1 MSPRRVGFTLT
12 EIIVVLTVMM
22 IFAGMLAPVLQIAQR
37 TAKRTN
43 TLALLGKVE
52 AGIRHFKEDVGTFP
66 FQAHVGPSFP
76 MADNRLAYHL
86 IHTLT
91 SAERTALFNDA
102 GTTAGKYDAG
112 VHRFIKTTPSVV
124 AAQVDLSMT
133 PSVAMALNRMG
144 RERARIM
151 IYAGCSEVKGVDANT
166 ATPLLTSASPSLGWG
181 SDYLRN
187 DIPVRNI
194 KGDAIVDSYGTPL
207 LYVCPVVCRLQDTW
221 VAPNIMP
228 TYPRATLV
236 YAERFGFQGSGRVVT
251 DILASD
257 MRTTA
262 ARSFTNT
269 FELWS
274 LGADK
279 RADPM
284 RNNVL
289 NNDNISAAPYLKG
302 LK

>member
-1 MSPRRVGFTLT
+1 MSRHHGGFTLT
-12 EIIVVLTVMM
+12 EIVVVLTVMM
-22 IFAGMLAPVLQIAQR
+22 IFAGLLAPVLQIAQR

-66 FQAHVGPSFP
+66 FQAHVGPTFP
-76 MADNRLAYHL
+76 AADNRLAYHL
-86 IHTLT
+86 NHTLT
-91 SAERTALFNDA
+91 AAERTALFNDA
-102 GTTAGKYDAG
+102 AAAAGKYDAG
-112 VHRFIKTTPSVV
+112 VHRFLHTTPSVL
-124 AAQVDLSMT
+124 AAQVDSSMT
-133 PSVAMALNRMG
+133 PPVAMALNRMG

-166 ATPLLTSASPSLGWG
+166 ATPLLASGGTSLGWG
-181 SDYLRN
+181 ADYLRN

-194 KGDAIVDSYGTPL
+194 KGDAIVDSYGMPL
-207 LYVCPVVCRLQDTW
+207 LYICPVICRVQDVW
-221 VAPNIMP
+221 VAPNIKP

-236 YAERFGFQGSGRVVT
+236 YAERFGFQGSGRTTT
-251 DILASD
+251 DVMASD

-262 ARSFTNT
+262 VRAYSDS

-274 LGADK
+274 LGADR

-284 RNNVL
+284 RDNAFNH
-289 NNDNISAAPYLKG
+289 DNISAGPYIKG

>member
-1 MSPRRVGFTLT
+1 
-12 EIIVVLTVMM
+12 
-22 IFAGMLAPVLQIAQR
+22 
-37 TAKRTN
+37 
-43 TLALLGKVE
+43 
-52 AGIRHFKEDVGTFP
+52 
-66 FQAHVGPSFP
+66 

-262 ARSFTNT
+262 ARSFINT